1 LTVEINIHGVDI
13 YNESAKSSDD
23 DYCVSSSDDNDDDE
37 VDAYTDISNDENEAY
52 LS

>member
-13 YNESAKSSDD
+13 YNESAKSS
-23 DYCVSSSDDNDDDE
+23 VSSSDDNDDDE